1 MRIIKITFVLF
12 VTLLLVSQ
20 NSFAQKRSKEEIK
33 GDEAFEFGEYA
44 EAIQNYK
51 IAYSKEKNNSRK
63 VEMIFKIA
71 QCYMNENKPRSSEL
85 WFKKAIMVK
94 YPDPIVRL
102 YYANEL
108 KKNGKF
114 EEAIKQYKIYKKMVP
129 NDRRANIGIQSCEM
143 SAKWIAHPTRYKVEN
158 MAFFNSKASD
168 FSPVFASK
176 KYDYIIFSSNRAGSK
191 GNRIHKVT
199 GMGFTDLW
207 ESKKDRKGKWS
218 VPKELVGES
227 VNTDD
232 DEGACSLNLKGN
244 TLFFTRCRVEKGKIV
259 GCKIYQS
266 PKKGLAWGTPT
277 LVNIPGANDSISI
290 AHPSLSQDE
299 KTLFFVAELPGGYGG
314 KDIWMIKRAS
324 RTKPFGEPINLG
336 PEINTPG
343 NEMFPYSRTN
353 DVLYFSSDYHIG
365 MGGLDIFKATKQ
377 ENGKWK
383 IENMKYPINSPQDD
397 FGIVFAGNKE
407 FGFFASS
414 RTGGVGYDDIYRFVL
429 PPLKFSVSG
438 VCLDEKTEEPIANA
452 KVILKGSDGSAK
464 ESISEADGSF
474 HFKLDPNTDY
484 QIATSAKD
492 YLNGKAGVST
502 KGIEEDKD
510 FKTDIYMAP
519 IAKPIELPNILY
531 DLGKWDLRPESMTSL
546 DKLVQTLNDNPNI
559 VIELRS
565 HTDFRSD
572 NKFNLDLSQKRAQSV
587 VDYLISKGIAPDRL
601 VAKGYGETMPKV
613 VDKKIAQRYS
623 FLPEGQKLDERFI
636 KSLATVEEQEVANQ
650 INRRT
655 EFKVLRTDYVPKPS
669 ISPTDTPSDDSNDM
683 E

>member
-1 MRIIKITFVLF
+1 MRIIKITLTLF
-12 VTLLLVSQ
+12 VAFFFFSES
-20 NSFAQKRSKEEIK
+20 SFAQKRSKDEIK
-33 GDEAFEFGEYA
+33 GDEAFEYGEYA
-44 EAIQNYK
+44 EAIQNYRV
-51 IAYSKEKNNSRK
+51 AYSKEKNNSRK
-63 VEMIFKIA
+63 VEMVFKIA
-71 QCYMNENKPRSSEL
+71 QCYMNKNEPRSAEL

-114 EEAIKQYKIYKKMVP
+114 EDAIKQYKMYKKIVP
-129 NDRRANIGIQSCEM
+129 NDKRADIGIQSCEM
-143 SAKWIAHPTRYKVEN
+143 SAKWQAHPTRYKVEN
-158 MAFFNSKASD
+158 MAFFNSKAED
-168 FSPVFASK
+168 YSPVFSSK
-176 KYDYIIFSSNRAGSK
+176 KYDQVIFSSNRSGSK

-218 VPKELVGES
+218 IPTPLQGDL
-227 VNTDD
+227 VNTND

-244 TLFFTRCRVEKGKIV
+244 TLFFTRCRVEKGKII
-259 GCKIYQS
+259 GCKIYES
-266 PKKGLAWGTPT
+266 PKKGLAWGEPQ
-277 LVNIPGANDSISI
+277 LINIPGASDSINI

-314 KDIWMIKRAS
+314 KDIWMIKRPS
-324 RTKPFGEPINLG
+324 RTKPFGAPINLG

-343 NEMFPYSRTN
+343 NEVFPYSRSN
-353 DVLYFSSDYHIG
+353 GVLYFSSDYHIG

-383 IENMKYPINSPQDD
+383 VENMKYPINSPQDD
-397 FGIVFAGNKE
+397 FGIVFAGKKE
-407 FGFFASS
+407 FGFLASS
-414 RTGGVGYDDIYRFVL
+414 RPGGLGYDDIYRFVL
-429 PPLKFSVSG
+429 PQLQFSVSG
-438 VCLDEKTEEPIANA
+438 VCLDEKTEDPIANA
-452 KVILKGSDGSAK
+452 KVVLKGSEGTTK
-464 ESISEADGSF
+464 ETVSEADGSF
-474 HFKLDPNTDY
+474 HFKLGPNADY
-484 QIATSAKD
+484 QIATSAKG

-546 DKLVQTLNDNPNI
+546 DKLVQTLKDNPNI

-587 VDYLISKGIAPDRL
+587 VDYLISKGIAADRL
-601 VAKGYGETMPKV
+601 VPKGYGETMPKV
-613 VDKKIAQRYS
+613 VDKKIAERYN

-655 EFKVLRTDYVPKPS
+655 EFKVIKTDYVPKPS
-669 ISPTDTPSDDSNDM
+669 ISPSISPTDTTG
-683 E
+683 EE

>member
-1 MRIIKITFVLF
+1 MKVIRITLTLLFTF
-12 VTLLLVSQ
+12 LLVSQ
-20 NSFAQKRSKEEIK
+20 SSFAQKRSKDEIK
-33 GDEAFEFGEYA
+33 GDEAFEYGEYA
-44 EAIQNYK
+44 EAIQKYK
-51 IAYSKEKNNSRK
+51 VAYSKEKNNSRK
-63 VEMIFKIA
+63 VDMVFKIA
-71 QCYMNENKPRSSEL
+71 QCYMNKNKPRSAEL

-94 YPDPIVRL
+94 YPDPIARL
-102 YYANEL
+102 YYANEM

-114 EEAIKQYKIYKKMVP
+114 EDAIKQYKMYKKIVP
-129 NDRRANIGIQSCEM
+129 NDRRADIGIQSCEM
-143 SAKWIAHPTRYKVEN
+143 SAKWLAHPTRYKVEN

-176 KYDYIIFSSNRAGSK
+176 KYNEVIFSSNREGSK
-191 GNRIHKVT
+191 GNRFNKIT
-199 GMGFTDLW
+199 GLGFTDLW

-218 VPKELVGES
+218 IPTPLMGET
-227 VNTDD
+227 VNTED
-232 DEGACSLNLKGN
+232 DEGASSLNLKGN
-244 TLFFTRCRVEKGKIV
+244 NLFFTRCRVEKGKIV
-259 GCKIYQS
+259 GCKIYES
-266 PKKGLAWGTPT
+266 PKKGLAWGTAT
-277 LVNIPGANDSISI
+277 LINIPGANDSTNV

-314 KDIWMIKRAS
+314 KDIWMIKRPS
-324 RTKPFGEPINLG
+324 RTKPFGAPINLG

-343 NEMFPYSRTN
+343 NEVFPYSRTN

-383 IENMKYPINSPQDD
+383 VENMKYPINSPQDD

-414 RTGGVGYDDIYRFVL
+414 RPGGIGSDDIYRFDL
-429 PPLKFSVSG
+429 PPLQFSVSG
-438 VCLDEKTEEPIANA
+438 VCLDEKTEEPIDSA
-452 KVILKGSDGSAK
+452 KVVLKGSDGSTA
-464 ESISEADGSF
+464 EMISESDGSF
-474 HFKLDPNTDY
+474 HYKLGPNIDY
-484 QIATSAKD
+484 QISTSAKE

-502 KGIEEDKD
+502 KGIEKDKD

-546 DKLVQTLNDNPNI
+546 DKLIQTLNDNPNI

-572 NKFNLDLSQKRAQSV
+572 NKYNLDLSQKRAQSV
-587 VDYLISKGIAPDRL
+587 VDYLVSKGIEPDRL
-601 VAKGYGETMPKV
+601 VAKGYGETKPKV
-613 VDKKIAQRYS
+613 VDKKMAERYN

-655 EFKVLRTDYVPKPS
+655 EFKVIKTDYVPKPS
-669 ISPTDTPSDDSNDM
+669 ISPAIDNTTGDK
-683 E
+683 